1 MEADMIRY
9 LIKNN
14 LKIMFRSPVNIIMYV
29 LCPVIVSAVIMSA
42 FSAVLESYEGPEEFT
57 VGYTIDTES
66 QLNAYIDTLKKTGQ
80 DNGITFKE
88 YDGDIEEGINK
99 NNLGGFVEIRKD
111 SYKVYKSEDKKVEGA
126 KLEYLM
132 SAFFNSMISA
142 DTSDVRYTIETPE
155 HAPAIDSTDYYG
167 IVYIVYF
174 GWCAIVCGAG
184 LFTSERK
191 NSIIERLQ
199 VSNLSSFQIYL
210 ARLIPI
216 VIVVFMGVAIAGVA
230 SALLLGAHWGNV
242 LISAAIV
249 LLTVTAATAFEMM
262 IYEMTNSMI
271 ATIILSFGIVWFMG
285 YAGGTF
291 EAYLISEMPETIK
304 SLSPLYHAN
313 RSLVELSS
321 MGHSSYILSS
331 ILYSVALVVGCSGI
345 SLIVG
350 KIRRAGR

>member
-1 MEADMIRY
+1 MIRY

-14 LKIMFRSPVNIIMYV
+14 LKIMFRSAVNIIMYV
-29 LCPVIVSAVIMSA
+29 LSPIIVSAVIISA
-42 FSAVLESYEGPEEFT
+42 FSSVLESYEGPGEYV
-57 VGYTIDTES
+57 VGYSVDDVTWT
-66 QLNAYIDTLKKTGQ
+66 AGYVDTLQKIGQ
-80 DNGITFKE
+80 ENGITFKE

-99 NNLGGFVEIRKD
+99 NDLGGFVEIKKD
-111 SYKVYKSEDKKVEGA
+111 SYKVYKSEDKAVEGA

-142 DTSDVRYTIETPE
+142 DDTDAKFTMETPDY
-155 HAPAIDSTDYYG
+155 APAINSTDYYG
-167 IVYIVYF
+167 IIYIVYF

-184 LFTSERK
+184 LFTNEKK
-191 NSIIERLQ
+191 NCIIERLR
-199 VSNLSSFQIYL
+199 VSNLSLFQIYL

-216 VIVVFMGVAIAGVA
+216 VIMVFIGTGISAVVSSLMMGV
-230 SALLLGAHWGNV
+230 HWGNV
-242 LISAAIV
+242 FISAAIL

-285 YAGGTF
+285 FVGGTF
-291 EAYLISEMPETIK
+291 EAYTLSEMPDAVK

-313 RSLVELSS
+313 RSLTELSS

-331 ILYSVALVVGCSGI
+331 VIYSVATIVGCSCI